1 MSAIDRTEV
10 FDHGVL
16 RFLTAGSVDDG
27 KSTLI
32 GRLLYDTKAIL
43 ADQLAAIRRSSE
55 RRGQELDLSLLTD
68 GLVAER
74 EQGITIDVAYR
85 YFATAVRKFIIADA
99 PGHAQYT
106 RNMVTAAST
115 ADVAVLLVDAV
126 HGLQPQT
133 RRHAFLARWA
143 GISRLVL
150 AVNKMDLV
158 NWDRARF
165 EAIHDE
171 FVALASHL
179 GFVEVHAIPLSALT
193 GDMVAARGDELRW
206 YDGPTLLAYLENV
219 DVRRSRAAQ
228 PLRLPVQRVARTLA
242 AERGRPQRGLQG
254 TVASGT
260 LMTGDKVT
268 VLPAGLAATVA
279 AILGP
284 DGPVDSALPGSA
296 VTVRLDRDLDVAR
309 GDLVVAASARARV
322 TREIVADLCWFDAE
336 PLQPA
341 ANYLVKHTTRT
352 VRARFT
358 EIVHGIDLGTLTPV
372 AAPADVGMND
382 LVRARIT
389 LSEPLAVDA
398 FHDDR
403 TTGAFIVIDEVS
415 NRTVA
420 AGTIA

>member
-1 MSAIDRTEV
+1 MPATTP
-10 FDHGVL
+10 L
-16 RFLTAGSVDDG
+16 RFTTAGSVDDG

-32 GRLLYDTKAIL
+32 GRLLWDSKGLL
-43 ADQLAAIRRSSE
+43 ADQVSALEAGSRRA
-55 RRGQELDLSLLTD
+55 GQMPIDFSLVTD
-68 GLVAER
+68 GLLAER

-85 YFATAVRKFIIADA
+85 YFATPARKFIIGDA
-99 PGHAQYT
+99 PGHEQYT

-219 DVRRSRAAQ
+219 DMRRSRAAQ

>member
-1 MSAIDRTEV
+1 MPATTP
-10 FDHGVL
+10 L
-16 RFLTAGSVDDG
+16 RFTTAGSVDDG

-32 GRLLYDTKAIL
+32 GRLLWDSKSLL
-43 ADQLAAIRRSSE
+43 ADQVTALEAGSRRA
-55 RRGQELDLSLLTD
+55 GQMPIDFSLVTD
-68 GLVAER
+68 GLLAER

-85 YFATAVRKFIIADA
+85 YFATPARKFIIGDA
-99 PGHAQYT
+99 PGHEQYT

-352 VRARFT
+352 VRARFA

-372 AAPADVGMND
+372 AAPAEVGMND
-382 LVRARIT
+382 LVRARIM
-389 LSEPLAVDA
+389 LAEPLAVDA

-403 TTGAFIVIDEVS
+403 TTGAFIVIDEVT

>member
-1 MSAIDRTEV
+1 MPATTP
-10 FDHGVL
+10 L
-16 RFLTAGSVDDG
+16 RFTTAGSVDDG

-32 GRLLYDTKAIL
+32 GRLLWDSKGLL
-43 ADQLAAIRRSSE
+43 ADQVSALEAGSRRA
-55 RRGQELDLSLLTD
+55 GQMPIDFSLVTD
-68 GLVAER
+68 GLLAER

-85 YFATAVRKFIIADA
+85 YFATPARKFIIGDA
-99 PGHAQYT
+99 PGHEQYT

-165 EAIHDE
+165 EEIHDE

-193 GDMVAARGDELRW
+193 GDMVAMRGDELPW

-228 PLRLPVQRVARTLA
+228 PLRFPVQRVARTLA

-260 LMTGDKVT
+260 LTTGDKVT
-268 VLPAGLAATVA
+268 VLPAGLPATVA
-279 AILGP
+279 GILGP

-309 GDLVVAASARARV
+309 GDLIVAANARARV

-341 ANYLVKHTTRT
+341 ANYLIKHTTRT
-352 VRARFT
+352 VRARFA

-372 AAPADVGMND
+372 AAPADVAMND

>member
-1 MSAIDRTEV
+1 
-10 FDHGVL
+10 
-16 RFLTAGSVDDG
+16 
-27 KSTLI
+27 
-32 GRLLYDTKAIL
+32 
-43 ADQLAAIRRSSE
+43 
-55 RRGQELDLSLLTD
+55 
-68 GLVAER
+68 
-74 EQGITIDVAYR
+74 
-85 YFATAVRKFIIADA
+85 
-99 PGHAQYT
+99 
-106 RNMVTAAST
+106 
-115 ADVAVLLVDAV
+115 VAVLLVDAV

-158 NWDRARF
+158 HWDRTRF

-171 FVALASHL
+171 FVALAAHL

-193 GDMVAARGDELRW
+193 GDMVAARGESLPW

-219 DVRRSRAAQ
+219 DVRRSRAEQ

-242 AERGRPQRGLQG
+242 ALRGRPQRGLQG
-254 TVASGT
+254 TIASGT
-260 LMTGDKVT
+260 LATGDRVT
-268 VLPAGLAATVA
+268 VMPAGLSAQVA
-279 AILGP
+279 EILGP
-284 DGPVDSALPGSA
+284 DGPLDSALPGNA

-309 GDLVVAASARARV
+309 GDVIVAADARPRV
-322 TREIVADLCWFDAE
+322 TRELVADLCWFDAE

-341 ANYLVKHTTRT
+341 AHYLIKHTTRT
-352 VRARFT
+352 VRARFS
-358 EIVHGIDLGTLTPV
+358 EILHAIDLGTLTPV
-372 AAPADVGMND
+372 SPPAEVAMND
-382 LVRARIT
+382 LVRARIAVN
-389 LSEPLAVDA
+389 EPLAVDS

>member
-1 MSAIDRTEV
+1 MPATTP
-10 FDHGVL
+10 L
-16 RFLTAGSVDDG
+16 RFTTAGSVDDG

-32 GRLLYDTKAIL
+32 GRLLWDSKGLL
-43 ADQLAAIRRSSE
+43 ADQVSALEAGSRRA
-55 RRGQELDLSLLTD
+55 GQMPIDFSLVTD
-68 GLVAER
+68 GLLAER

-85 YFATAVRKFIIADA
+85 YFATPARKFIIGDA
-99 PGHAQYT
+99 PGHEQYT

-260 LMTGDKVT
+260 LTTGDKVT

-279 AILGP
+279 GILGP

-309 GDLVVAASARARV
+309 GDLVVAANARARV

-372 AAPADVGMND
+372 AAPADVGMNE

>member
-1 MSAIDRTEV
+1 
-10 FDHGVL
+10 
-16 RFLTAGSVDDG
+16 
-27 KSTLI
+27 
-32 GRLLYDTKAIL
+32 
-43 ADQLAAIRRSSE
+43 
-55 RRGQELDLSLLTD
+55 
-68 GLVAER
+68 
-74 EQGITIDVAYR
+74 
-85 YFATAVRKFIIADA
+85 
-99 PGHAQYT
+99 
-106 RNMVTAAST
+106 
-115 ADVAVLLVDAV
+115 
-126 HGLQPQT
+126 
-133 RRHAFLARWA
+133 
-143 GISRLVL
+143 
-150 AVNKMDLV
+150 
-158 NWDRARF
+158 
-165 EAIHDE
+165 
-171 FVALASHL
+171 
-179 GFVEVHAIPLSALT
+179 
-193 GDMVAARGDELRW
+193 MVAMRGDELPW

-228 PLRLPVQRVARTLA
+228 PLRFPVQRVARTLA

-260 LMTGDKVT
+260 LTTGDKVT
-268 VLPAGLAATVA
+268 VLPAGLPATVA
-279 AILGP
+279 GILGP

-309 GDLVVAASARARV
+309 GDLIVAANARARV

-341 ANYLVKHTTRT
+341 ANYLIKHTTRT
-352 VRARFT
+352 VRARFA

-372 AAPADVGMND
+372 AAPADVAMND

>member
-1 MSAIDRTEV
+1 MPATTP
-10 FDHGVL
+10 L
-16 RFLTAGSVDDG
+16 RFTTAGSVDDG

-32 GRLLYDTKAIL
+32 GRLLWDSKGLL
-43 ADQLAAIRRSSE
+43 ADQVSALEAGSRRA
-55 RRGQELDLSLLTD
+55 GQMPIDFSLVTD
-68 GLVAER
+68 GLLAER

-85 YFATAVRKFIIADA
+85 YFATPSRKFIIGDA
-99 PGHAQYT
+99 PGHEQYT

-115 ADVAVLLVDAV
+115 AEVAVLLVDAV

-158 NWDRARF
+158 DWDRTRF
-165 EAIHDE
+165 EEIHGE
-171 FVALASHL
+171 FVALAAHL

-193 GDMVAARGDELRW
+193 GDMVAARGDSLPW
-206 YDGPTLLAYLENV
+206 YGGPTLLAYLENV
-219 DVRRSRAAQ
+219 DVRRSRAEQ
-228 PLRLPVQRVARTLA
+228 PLRLPVQRVARSLA
-242 AERGRPQRGLQG
+242 AGRGRPQRGLQG

-260 LMTGDKVT
+260 LVPGDRVR
-268 VLPAGLAATVA
+268 VLPAGQCATVA
-279 AILGP
+279 AIFGP
-284 DGPVDSALPGSA
+284 DGPVDSALPDTA

-309 GDLVVAASARARV
+309 GDLLVAADAPARV
-322 TREIVADLCWFDAE
+322 TRELVADLCWFDAE

-341 ANYLVKHTTRT
+341 ANYLIKHTTRT
-352 VRARFT
+352 VRARVAD
-358 EIVHGIDLGTLTPV
+358 IVHSIDLETLTPM
-372 AAPADVGMND
+372 AAPAEVAMND
-382 LVRARIT
+382 LVRARIA
-389 LSEPLAVDA
+389 LHEPLAVDA